1 MTIDLSLT
9 PWQKGALL
17 AFSFLVVAFGQP
29 AWSEWLSI
37 LSAFCG
43 FACFWRVLLS
53 IPEAKTRFYF
63 AFGWYGAVQA
73 VQLSWF
79 LSHPYLYIYG
89 VLLFC
94 AVVTGVRWGVLA
106 LLFKRESFERI
117 SSLLAL
123 AGLWTLL
130 EWSRL
135 FILSGLPFN
144 PVGLTLSASLPS
156 LQFASIGGVYG
167 LSFWVI
173 LTNLLLLHAWI
184 AAVPAKKPKGAGC
197 EVPSGSFCSSSVATA
212 THSSQTEPADTPR
225 SALFRFLTG
234 TAAWIAPASSLKWGV
249 AFFAFAVPFIFG
261 WAQLDIHQKLMHP
274 EKASV
279 LLVQSALPIE
289 ENLKFQSAEEARQFV
304 LDEWHQVLSAIQHQ
318 AGQKTDL
325 IVFPE
330 YLVPYGTFHPVFPL
344 EDIQSLFLEIFGES
358 SQQFLPYE
366 GPYMGQFHTDQGIR
380 TLVSNAYVAQSLA
393 DLFQAH
399 VVIGLEDSLYGE
411 GGRKKMESYSSAFHF
426 IPGSQ
431 AKPARYEK
439 RVLVPMGDIIPFNW
453 CRQLAASYGITGSF
467 TCGEHAKVFQGPV
480 PLGISICYEE
490 IYGNMM
496 RESRVQGAEL
506 LVNLT
511 NDGWFPHSRL
521 PKQHFDHARLRT
533 VENGIPSVRACNT
546 GVTGAID
553 SLGRIVGIFGE
564 DPMLVQG
571 KAGSIRLDVPLY
583 HYSTLYSQFGNFPIL
598 GLSAFFVLFRYRHT
612 VTGCARGFRS
622 RINRR
627 K

>member
-29 AWSEWLSI
+29 AWSEWLSL

-53 IPEAKTRFYF
+53 IPEAKTRFYL

-94 AVVTGVRWGVLA
+94 AVVMGVQWGFLA
-106 LLFKRESFERI
+106 LLVKRETFERI

-156 LQFASIGGVYG
+156 LQFASLGGVYG

-173 LTNLLLLHAWI
+173 LTNLVLL
-184 AAVPAKKPKGAGC
+184 
-197 EVPSGSFCSSSVATA
+197 
-212 THSSQTEPADTPR
+212 R
-225 SALFRFLTG
+225 
-234 TAAWIAPASSLKWGV
+234 AWIAPAWSKAVV
-249 AFFAFAVPFIFG
+249 ALIAFAVPFIFG
-261 WAQLDIHQKLMHP
+261 RVQLEIHQKLMRP
-274 EKASV
+274 ETARV

-289 ENLKFQSAEEARQFV
+289 ENLKFQSAEEARQYV
-304 LDEWHQVLSAIQHQ
+304 LDEWHQILSAIRHQ

-325 IVFPE
+325 IAFPE

-344 EDIQSLFLEIFGES
+344 EDIQGLYLEIFGES
-358 SQQFLPYE
+358 SKEFLPLE
-366 GPYMGQFHTDQGIR
+366 GPYMGQYHTDQGIR

-399 VVIGLEDSLYGE
+399 VVIGLEDSLYAE
-411 GGRKKMESYSSAFHF
+411 GGRKKTESYSSAFHF
-426 IPGSQ
+426 IPGSG

-439 RVLVPMGDIIPFNW
+439 RVLVPMGEYIPFNW

-467 TCGEHAKVFQGPV
+467 TCGEQAKVFPGPV
-480 PLGISICYEE
+480 PLGVSICYEE

-496 RESRVQGAEL
+496 RESRLQGAEMF
-506 LVNLT
+506 VNVT

-533 VENGIPSVRACNT
+533 VENGIPAVRACNT

-564 DPMLVQG
+564 DSMKMQE
-571 KAGSIRLDVPLY
+571 KAGSIRLEVPLY
-583 HYSTLYSQFGNFPIL
+583 HYATLYSQLGNFPIL
-598 GLSAFFVLFRYRHT
+598 GLSAFFVFFRYRHAAI
-612 VTGCARGFRS
+612 GYARSLRS
-622 RINRR
+622 RVNR
-627 K
+627 KK